1 MRRFVIRRRGERGQ
15 AIVEVA
21 LILPVF
27 ILILVGLF
35 DIGRAVYDF
44 NTISNASRE
53 AVRVAIVDQ
62 DCAYIQDQAVNR
74 AVSLGLTAS
83 DVSIFVWDPSAA
95 TAGDFTSAASI
106 SQHRQVC
113 GVASPPGS
121 SFECQQSDTQ
131 ATIIVGCV
139 IEVTIRYA
147 YTAATPLIGNL
158 IGTIDMVA
166 TTRQQIEHQ
175 CDSRF
180 LTPPDTCRVTTT

>member
-1 MRRFVIRRRGERGQ
+1 MQRFVIRRRGERGQ

-21 LILPVF
+21 LILPIF

-35 DIGRAVYDF
+35 DIGRAVYAF

-53 AVRVAIVDQ
+53 GVRVAIVDQ
-62 DCAYIQDQAVNR
+62 DCAYIRDQAVQR

-83 DVSIFVWDPSAA
+83 DVTIYVWDPTAA
-95 TAGDFTSAASI
+95 TSGDFTSASSI
-106 SQHRQVC
+106 ANHRQDC

-121 SFECQQSDTQ
+121 TYECQQSDSS

-139 IEVTIRYA
+139 IEVTIHYQ
-147 YTAATPLIGNL
+147 YTAATPVIGSL
-158 IGTIDMVA
+158 IGTIDMTA
-166 TTRQQIEHQ
+166 TTREPIEHQ

-180 LTPPDTCRVTTT
+180 LTPPDTCRVSTT

>member
-1 MRRFVIRRRGERGQ
+1 MQRWVIRRRGQRGQ

-21 LILPVF
+21 LILPIF

-35 DIGRAVYDF
+35 DVGRAVYAF

-62 DCAYIQDQAVNR
+62 DCAYIQDQAAQR
-74 AVSLGLTAS
+74 AVSLGITPS
-83 DVSIFVWDPSAA
+83 DVVVYVWDPTAA
-95 TAGDFTSAASI
+95 TAGDFTSASSI
-106 SQHRQVC
+106 ANHRQAC

-121 SFECQQSDTQ
+121 SYECQQSDTQ

-139 IEVTIRYA
+139 IEVTIRYP
-147 YTAATPLIGNL
+147 YTAATPLIGSL
-158 IGTIDMVA
+158 LGTINMTA
-166 TTRQQIEHQ
+166 TTREPIEHQ

-180 LTPPDTCRVTTT
+180 LTPPDTCRVSTT